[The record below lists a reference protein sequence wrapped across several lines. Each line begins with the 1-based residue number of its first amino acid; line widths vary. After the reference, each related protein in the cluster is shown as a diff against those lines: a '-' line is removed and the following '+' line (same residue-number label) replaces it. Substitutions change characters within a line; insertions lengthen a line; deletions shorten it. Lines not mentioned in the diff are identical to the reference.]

1 VSEPTASADV
11 ARTLGRILELTR
23 AEATHIADSDA
34 DALLAVLAE
43 RGPLLAALPRELAPE
58 CHALA
63 LAFEEQR
70 AANEAAARSAA
81 ARLRQQLDAMT
92 ATRAVVTAYAPTVG
106 RRDAR
111 PVTVD
116 RAG

>member
-1 VSEPTASADV
+1 VSEALATDTT
-11 ARTLGRILELTR
+11 RTLERILELTR
-23 AEATHIADSDA
+23 AEAACIAEPDT
-34 DALLAVLAE
+34 DALLAVLRE
-43 RGPLLAALPRELAPE
+43 RGPLLASLPRELPRACVP
-58 CHALA
+58 LA

-70 AANEAAARSAA
+70 ATNEAAARAA
-81 ARLRQQLDAMT
+81 AVRLRTQLDAMT

-111 PVTVD
+111 PVAVD